1 MKKRLEK
8 IMAMLFAAV
17 LLLANTSCSDDDPEV
32 PTPSEPLST
41 TLIGEWLLASSDAS
55 QWTTYEFTK
64 SQLSSQW
71 YRDGFRNEGTG
82 LYFIT
87 EDKSVI
93 TGSVVDSRGMQTYID
108 WRVTGVKMTQ
118 IDIDI
123 YGDNGN
129 TFIGNSS
136 LYKIV
141 YTQEMGAE
149 ESLTPEYRKYV
160 GTNDIS
166 GYRSMDESIV
176 KADRVSGK
184 LTAVG
189 EGTTFICF
197 DTPQGTAAIRVNV
210 TASTLVLSQ
219 TIIGTWVIEDGITWE
234 RDTFGEGGYFFGE
247 WSRKIIYP
255 TDGETAQGSYRV
267 DDKKNVIYVTAKTP
281 YGVTLSPEYRIT
293 EYSRFDFKADIYN
306 GNDFSGSYYY
316 QRRIGAESLAPG
328 STVTPDYQS
337 MVGDME
343 IQGYK
348 SHDPSVA
355 TVSQTGQIAA
365 LNNGTTY
372 IDVQTSRGTGV
383 VEVIVKDDSIPY
395 DFHSLLGQPVS
406 AVYEMLGSNPYLE
419 DKEYV
424 AYMNVTS
431 DISMVGIL
439 LDSWTGLVKGVTVT
453 FNSSASTANITAALD
468 RTFIPY
474 ASQTTETLKA
484 YMDASTVADATVG
497 VTWDISK
504 LTLTYVNLVKSLFRD
519 YSVLLGMT
527 KSQVLDKMAMEP
539 YSSDETSQVFF
550 MYDNKGVAI
559 VGAYYTDFVNVFD
572 KAYLVNVKLDDTIS
586 AEQAM
591 AYLEK
596 TYNYYPEYSTDTD
609 KMFVSDDMSLIID
622 FSPADKWVLYKKST
636 GAQSVKAQV
645 AAMKKAR
652 KQTRSSINK

>member
-1 MKKRLEK
+1 M
-8 IMAMLFAAV
+8 
-17 LLLANTSCSDDDPEV
+17 
-32 PTPSEPLST
+32 
-41 TLIGEWLLASSDAS
+41 
-55 QWTTYEFTK
+55 
-64 SQLSSQW
+64 
-71 YRDGFRNEGTG
+71 
-82 LYFIT
+82 
-87 EDKSVI
+87 
-93 TGSVVDSRGMQTYID
+93 
-108 WRVTGVKMTQ
+108 
-118 IDIDI
+118 
-123 YGDNGN
+123 
-129 TFIGNSS
+129 
-136 LYKIV
+136 
-141 YTQEMGAE
+141 
-149 ESLTPEYRKYV
+149 
-160 GTNDIS
+160 
-166 GYRSMDESIV
+166 
-176 KADRVSGK
+176 
-184 LTAVG
+184 
-189 EGTTFICF
+189 
-197 DTPQGTAAIRVNV
+197 
-210 TASTLVLSQ
+210 SQ
-219 TIIGTWVIEDGITWE
+219 TLIGTWVVEDGITWE

-267 DDKKNVIYVTAKTP
+267 DDKTNVIYVTAKTP

-306 GNDFSGSYYY
+306 GNVFSGSYYY
-316 QRRIGAESLAPG
+316 QRRIGEEALAPG

-365 LNNGTTY
+365 LKDGTTY

-395 DFHSLLGQPVS
+395 DFQSLLGQPVS
-406 AVYEMLGSNPYLE
+406 AVYEMFGSNPYLE
-419 DKEYV
+419 DNEYV
-424 AYMNVTS
+424 AYMNVNP
-431 DISMVGIL
+431 DISMVGVL
-439 LDSWTGLVKGVTVT
+439 LDSWTGLVKGVTVS
-453 FNSSASTANITAALD
+453 FKSSVSVNGVTAALD
-468 RTFIPY
+468 RNYIPY
-474 ASQTTETLKA
+474 MSQTTETLKA
-484 YMDASTVADATVG
+484 YMDASTVADASIG
-497 VTWDISK
+497 VTWDTSK
-504 LTLTYVNLVKSLFRD
+504 LTLTYVSLVKSLFRD
-519 YSVLLGMT
+519 YSLLLGMT
-527 KSQVLDKMAMEP
+527 KSQVLDKMAMDP

-572 KAYLVNVKLDDTIS
+572 KVYLVNVKLDDTIS

-596 TYNYYPEYSTDTD
+596 TYNHYPEYSTDTD